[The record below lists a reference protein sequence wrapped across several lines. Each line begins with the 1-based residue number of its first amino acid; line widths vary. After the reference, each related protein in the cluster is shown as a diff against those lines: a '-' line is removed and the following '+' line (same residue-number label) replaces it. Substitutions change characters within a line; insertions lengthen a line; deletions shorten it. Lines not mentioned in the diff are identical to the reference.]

1 VVPGLIW
8 YGLLVGST
16 RDPAM
21 ATEGR
26 GRVQWSCKNPH
37 RLARV
42 SIGRDPPRRIWR
54 DKTLAANRSSHGPI
68 SHLCTRLPG

>member
-1 VVPGLIW
+1 
-8 YGLLVGST
+8 
-16 RDPAM
+16 M
-21 ATEGR
+21 AAEGR
-26 GRVQWSCKNPH
+26 GRVQWSCKDPH